1 MSNKFYTERLYIAHD
16 EYLRHGK
23 NLDANDFCIDYF
35 IRTSKGSENDAV
47 IIRKDD
53 YKKITWNRQNLIPVI
68 QTANR
73 PYIRNNITFYT
84 CIKDLRPPNT
94 ITLQCVHMQTYTI
107 PKTYLDKLKQ
117 DYKNFT
123 LVSFDKWWYGHSSQT
138 IRWNKNDLAHGSYYN
153 FPEFLTGRLTFE
165 NKRSVFTKYF
175 MSKLNEHSAGIFN
188 YDEFKDLTKT

>member
-1 MSNKFYTERLYIAHD
+1 MSNKFYTEGLYIAHD

-23 NLDANDFCIDYF
+23 NFDANDFCIDYF

-94 ITLQCVHMQTYTI
+94 ITLQCVHMRTYTI

-123 LVSFDKWWYGHSSQT
+123 LTSFDEWWYGHSSRT
-138 IRWNKNDLAHGSYYN
+138 IR
-153 FPEFLTGRLTFE
+153 
-165 NKRSVFTKYF
+165 
-175 MSKLNEHSAGIFN
+175 
-188 YDEFKDLTKT
+188 